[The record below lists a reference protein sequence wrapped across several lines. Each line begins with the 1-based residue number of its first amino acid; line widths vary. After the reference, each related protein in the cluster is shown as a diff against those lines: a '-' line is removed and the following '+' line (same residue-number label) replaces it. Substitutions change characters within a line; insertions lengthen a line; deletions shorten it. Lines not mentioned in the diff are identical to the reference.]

1 MWFVIERNRCIFY
14 PEQRFDL
21 RMLYAGLERKKRRG
35 RAHRCNPWSQ
45 SRLPSS
51 ERQKGKKASEMSRWF
66 LNCHKWCSFRHGG
79 SCMRWGWM
87 IVFRLTAVAFQT
99 CPLWDCLGGRVSE
112 KKKGRKGS
120 GRKHWELPW
129 WECQC
134 GLPDQ
139 IGSGEQHNHF
149 CGSCSSCNLW
159 PLGFGEGPGIL
170 AS

>member
-1 MWFVIERNRCIFY
+1 MQISDPYIFHILTRHLQHSASSKHSYRGYLRLHSKSKEFQLKTLPYDPCICY
-14 PEQRFDL
+14 V
-21 RMLYAGLERKKRRG
+21 Y
-35 RAHRCNPWSQ
+35 CTYI
-45 SRLPSS
+45 
-51 ERQKGKKASEMSRWF
+51 
-66 LNCHKWCSFRHGG
+66 CSFRHGG

-112 KKKGRKGS
+112 KKKGRKRS

-139 IGSGEQHNHF
+139 IGSGEQHNHS

-159 PLGFGEGPGIL
+159 SLGFGEGPGIL